1 VAMGMPL
8 LQRRRFLMSAAVAE
22 PLLAP
27 SAEAALAQL
36 QNAAATAQSVPGWLQ
51 VRSISLSLSLSLL
64 ARAAAERGGH
74 SAVRARL
81 AAGAKH
87 LSLSLSLSLS
97 PRSRSCRTR
106 RPQRSPCPAG
116 CRCEQF
122 QSHFCGS
129 GRVIVPVHSQRGT

>member
-1 VAMGMPL
+1 MGMPL

-51 VRSISLSLSLSLL
+51 VRSISLSLSLSLSLL

-81 AAGAKH
+81 AAGA
-87 LSLSLSLSLS
+87 SN
-97 PRSRSCRTR
+97 
-106 RPQRSPCPAG
+106 
-116 CRCEQF
+116 F
-122 QSHFCGS
+122 SHISVGQ
-129 GRVIVPVHSQRGT
+129 GE